1 MSVVDRIQQ
10 GLRALEEANAERAWA
25 AVGGLIAIIGATCAV
40 FLAVVLVMPGSLVE
54 KSLSIVA
61 AVGSIIGTASLF
73 FFAWPANPD
82 SSIRPYAYK
91 GLWIGNLAA
100 AGFVLWV
107 PLLVILAAIPNLA
120 GFMIVRRIP
129 QGCAAFYISLPY
141 VALAITTVI
150 RREIG
155 IL

>member
-1 MSVVDRIQQ
+1 M
-10 GLRALEEANAERAWA
+10 A
-25 AVGGLIAIIGATCAV
+25 AVI
-40 FLAVVLVMPGSLVE
+40 P
-54 KSLSIVA
+54 
-61 AVGSIIGTASLF
+61 LF
-73 FFAWPANPD
+73 FFALPANPG

-107 PLLVILAAIPNLA
+107 PLLVILAAVPNLS